1 MQIIKCMKHA
11 KLQAFGSENY
21 EKFYSAPNLH
31 AKAWPLTHCKFV
43 GGCYAI
49 SYQTY

>member
-1 MQIIKCMKHA
+1 MQTIKCRKRG
-11 KLQAFGSENY
+11 KLQAFGSKNY

-31 AKAWPLTHCKFV
+31 AKAWPLTLYKFV
-43 GGCYAI
+43 SGCHTI